1 MPFLRLHLEPGL
13 GVGLGGPGLVTVAV
27 TVEVVGGPVGGPG
40 RVTVEVT
47 VVVRLGGPGR
57 VTVVVRTC
65 NMFAVHVSIDVVT
78 SGGAGSKITVV
89 RVIVTLIVTVL
100 VGMISKRHCKSSAW
114 DRDVN
119 AMII

>member
-1 MPFLRLHLEPGL
+1 M
-13 GVGLGGPGLVTVAV
+13 VVTVV
-27 TVEVVGGPVGGPG
+27 VVGGPVGGPG

-47 VVVRLGGPGR
+47 VVVGLGGPGR
-57 VTVVVRTC
+57 VMVVVRTC
-65 NMFAVHVSIDVVT
+65 NMFAVHVSVDLVT
-78 SGGAGSKITVV
+78 SGSAGSKTTVV

-119 AMII
+119 AVII